1 MPKIKLPNDGV
12 RKAYYELSDKISQA
26 QEILKKLDDPEIK
39 AELKKLEESRD
50 NLYALLDQKYIWD

>member
-1 MPKIKLPNDGV
+1 MPKIKLPSDAV

-26 QEILKKLDDPEIK
+26 QEVLRKLDDPEIK
-39 AELKKLEESRD
+39 AELKKLEEARD